1 MVPHPPPAG
10 RPVPVIE
17 RARIGA
23 ALRRWLLSGLL
34 VLVPLIV
41 TLWVLEWVISTL
53 DQTLNILPEAWQPE
67 RWLGVRVPGMGV
79 LLALAIVLG
88 IGALA
93 SNYVG
98 NQLVAWWHALLQR
111 IPVVRSIYSG
121 VKQVSDTLLSEKGN
135 AFRQALLVQWPRE
148 GMWTI
153 AFLTG
158 APGGDVARHLP
169 PQDYL
174 SVYVPTTPNPT
185 GGYFVIVHRRDVVPL
200 AMSVDEALT
209 YVISMGVIVPGGRKP
224 AALAPEPASGT
235 A

>member
-1 MVPHPPPAG
+1 M
-10 RPVPVIE
+10 PVIE

-169 PQDYL
+169 AQDYL

-209 YVISMGVIVPGGRKP
+209 YVISMGVIVPGARKP
-224 AALAPEPASGT
+224 GAALPASSSG
-235 A
+235 AA

>member
-1 MVPHPPPAG
+1 M
-10 RPVPVIE
+10 PVIE
-17 RARIGA
+17 RARFAA
-23 ALRRWLLSGLL
+23 ALRRWFVAGLL
-34 VLVPLIV
+34 VLAPLIV
-41 TLWVLEWVISTL
+41 TLWVLDWVLSTL

-67 RWLGVRVPGMGV
+67 RWLGVRPPGLGV

-88 IGALA
+88 IGAFA

-98 NQLVAWWHALLQR
+98 NQLIGWWHALLQR

-185 GGYFVIVHRRDVVPL
+185 GGYFVMVHRRDVVPL

-209 YVISMGVIVPGGRKP
+209 HVISMGVIVPGQRRGVP
-224 AALAPEPASGT
+224 LPDTP
-235 A
+235 